1 MDPLLLHISV
11 RVEHMFGCNRFSDI
25 FMLLQEIWRNFEE
38 RRGEIASEIEKRNVV
53 VHIFE
58 IRHSPPNHTHIRVKP
73 HRYRIRFRITAKSK
87 YWRESR

>member
-11 RVEHMFGCNRFSDI
+11 RVEHMFGYNRFSDI

-53 VHIFE
+53 VHMFE
-58 IRHSPPNHTHIRVKP
+58 IRPTHPRITLIFVSNHTGI
-73 HRYRIRFRITAKSK
+73 
-87 YWRESR
+87 ESVFV